1 MKVKG
6 STWTSGEWR
15 GRNKPIMR
23 QSRAGVES
31 ALDAHDRIRRVSTEI
46 RERHSLSALEDG
58 LTVRAWRVKL
68 AGSAPLASIS
78 LDDLAKRRAK
88 IKRDEAKLDRDLRE
102 LVASRTV
109 PAVRIAE
116 ALGVS
121 RQRVYQLA

>member
-6 STWTSGEWR
+6 CTYVSAEWR
-15 GRNKPIMR
+15 ARNRPVLK
-23 QSRAGVES
+23 QSRAGLAT
-31 ALDAHDRIRRVSTEI
+31 ALDAHSRIHAVSTEI
-46 RERHSLSALEDG
+46 RARHGLGALDDG
-58 LTVRAWRVKL
+58 QTVRGWRVKL
-68 AGSAPLASIS
+68 AGSAPLAVVS

-102 LVASRTV
+102 LIASKTV